1 MKTSPCVYILRLKGG
16 AYKLGATSNLEGRLG
31 DHRREGR
38 LPPFELLHTI
48 GSDAPKWAER
58 YLHGVLSGHCDE
70 GEVFWL
76 PEVAVEW
83 LTSLHQLNQYDE
95 PTPPE
100 GLAPRRARTKPI
112 RRGLCRNREQQHP
125 LESTRSDGRSP
136 AVAGWPAIPCW
147 FVIRRQD
154 TEPIEVYPFV
164 TRAEAE
170 EFYGR
175 ASEQWSETY
184 LCRIVRP

>member
-1 MKTSPCVYILRLKGG
+1 MNHLKEGIL
-16 AYKLGATSNLEGRLG
+16 SE
-31 DHRREGR
+31 
-38 LPPFELLHTI
+38 
-48 GSDAPKWAER
+48 
-58 YLHGVLSGHCDE
+58 
-70 GEVFWL
+70 
-76 PEVAVEW
+76 
-83 LTSLHQLNQYDE
+83 
-95 PTPPE
+95 
-100 GLAPRRARTKPI
+100 
-112 RRGLCRNREQQHP
+112 QHP

-154 TEPIEVYPFV
+154 AEPIEVYPFV